1 MTRPAFEETLGAF
14 RRNPLA
20 FFRLLR
26 GLPTMLRLFWRL
38 LRDPRT
44 PWSARLVLLGTL
56 VYVVSP
62 VDLVPAMLFGPVG
75 LVDDLTVLV
84 FGCQSFI
91 RLVPPPVVTDHVER
105 LAPRDTPPS
114 S

>member
-1 MTRPAFEETLGAF
+1 MSRPPFADTLGAF
-14 RRNPLA
+14 TRNPLA

-38 LRDPRT
+38 FRDGRT

-56 VYVVSP
+56 VYVLSP
-62 VDLVPAMLFGPVG
+62 VDLLPAMLFGLVG

-84 FGCQSFI
+84 FGCQLFV
-91 RLVPPPVVTDHVER
+91 RLIPPPVVTEHVEH
-105 LAPRDTPPS
+105 LAPRATPPPS
-114 S
+114 